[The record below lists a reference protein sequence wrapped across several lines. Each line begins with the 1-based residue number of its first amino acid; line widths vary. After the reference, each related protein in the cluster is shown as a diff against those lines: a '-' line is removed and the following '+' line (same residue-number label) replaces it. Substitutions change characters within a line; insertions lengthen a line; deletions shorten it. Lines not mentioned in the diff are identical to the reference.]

1 MLVSIPA
8 AASLSEPLLPR
19 YSYRQYTAL
28 WRRSASCR
36 QDLVFSAQ
44 YTMKLRR
51 CHHLVVLV
59 QVVSEEG
66 LSDLVL
72 SCKSTR
78 PLLAS
83 WIRNGFP

>member
-59 QVVSEEG
+59 QLVSEEG

-72 SCKSTR
+72 
-78 PLLAS
+78 LA
-83 WIRNGFP
+83 NQLALC